1 MIYIQLKNA
10 SGLSLWTYDS
20 RKMRMTHP
28 TDQTADVPV
37 AEDRAVGKLISLLP
51 ELSDTLQAGLS
62 GIEPGFGII
71 GQALHTVCVDA
82 QELTKGINASVG
94 HLNVDSD
101 SSLLN
106 HVGEIV
112 EGALSTLSGCRDS
125 ILASQ
130 EKIAVCS
137 DDFNGLCSVCKRMRK
152 NSGFLNIIGLNIRVE
167 GSRTRKTAEMFKG
180 FGGEIKTL
188 AAKLGETIAAI
199 DSSAEKVQSDQVA
212 IQSDIADNM
221 KYFDTV
227 TASTR
232 NAVAH
237 ATEDVQSISNQAAM
251 TLEAAGTHC
260 ANVAGIASEIV
271 MAIQFHDIAR
281 QQVEHIISAMQDILD
296 IFNTPLSSP
305 DSVWESNDQ
314 KKGGAYSILTLQS
327 AQLCLVHAEACR
339 VYEQIENAFTRISS
353 EVREL
358 IKKVAVSESE
368 TRGGTALENG
378 FRSFQAKVE
387 NLQQLLVKGDE
398 LEQEIRAGMHQASQA
413 VSTLFQY
420 TDQVNNINIE
430 LQYKALNAM
439 IMTNK
444 LGEEG
449 SAFEVLSRNVMD
461 LSRESNDQVREVI
474 DIIQSITDASE
485 KASAELVSPI
495 KEGAGSNDFDIL
507 VSQCIERI
515 DGAFNQYKQECD
527 QAVLLAKD
535 IMSAIKKTQEKL
547 EFFPLWIQQCQQVL
561 KTLDASINELS
572 SWKDLSMSLPK
583 GARDEIAK
591 RYTMESERRIH
602 EAQMQPDDLFG
613 ESLGGAGDESRGDMD
628 DNIELF

>member
-1 MIYIQLKNA
+1 
-10 SGLSLWTYDS
+10 
-20 RKMRMTHP
+20 MTHP
-28 TDQTADVPV
+28 TDQTADAPV
-37 AEDRAVGKLISLLP
+37 AEDRPLDKLISFLP
-51 ELSDTLQAGLS
+51 GLSDTLQAGLN
-62 GIEPGFGII
+62 GIEPGFGAI
-71 GQALHTVCVDA
+71 GQILHTVCADA
-82 QELTKGINASVG
+82 QELTKGIEASVG

-101 SSLLN
+101 TSLLN

-112 EGALSTLSGCRDS
+112 EGSVSILSGCRDS

-130 EKIAVCS
+130 EKIAVRS
-137 DDFNGLCSVCKRMRK
+137 DDFNRLCFVCKQMRK
-152 NSGFLNIIGLNIRVE
+152 NSGFLNILGLNIHVE
-167 GSRTRKTAEMFKG
+167 GSRTRKTAEVFKG

-199 DSSAEKVQSDQVA
+199 NSSAEKVQSDQVS
-212 IQSDIADNM
+212 IQNDIADNM

-227 TASTR
+227 TASTQ
-232 NAVAH
+232 NAVVH
-237 ATEDVQSISNQAAM
+237 ATEEIQSISNQAAM
-251 TLEAAGTHC
+251 TLKAAVSHL

-271 MAIQFHDIAR
+271 MDIQFHDIAR

-296 IFNTPLSSP
+296 IFNTPVSTP
-305 DSVWESNDQ
+305 DSVWKNNDQ

-339 VYEQIENAFTRISS
+339 VYKQIENAFARISS
-353 EVREL
+353 EVHEL
-358 IKKVAVSESE
+358 MKEVAVSGSE
-368 TRGGTALENG
+368 AKGGTTLEKG

-398 LEQEIRAGMHQASQA
+398 LEEEILASMHQLSKA
-413 VSTLFQY
+413 VSTLLQY
-420 TDQVNNINIE
+420 TDQVNNINID

-449 SAFEVLSRNVMD
+449 SAFEVLSRNVRD
-461 LSRESNDQVREVI
+461 LSRESNDQVREVL
-474 DIIQSITDASE
+474 DIIQSITDAFE
-485 KASAELVSPI
+485 KASAQLVNPI
-495 KEGAGSNDFDIL
+495 KEDTNSNDFGLL

-515 DGAFNQYKQECD
+515 DGAFNEYKQECD
-527 QAVLLAKD
+527 QAVLLAGD

-547 EFFPLWIQQCQQVL
+547 GFFPRWIEECQQVL
-561 KTLDASINELS
+561 KMLDASINELS
-572 SWKDLSMSLPK
+572 SWKELSMSLPK

-602 EAQMQPDDLFG
+602 EAQMQPGDMFG
-613 ESLGGAGDESRGDMD
+613 GPLGGAGDESRGDMN